1 MAGTQL
7 NSVFPFSPRQAV
19 SESRIFEQEYHFLRY
34 KNAGTKKLF
43 LLHDSGIDDPQRI
56 MVFRLEKALDWLGQ
70 IVKWAIR
77 GSVKKWTALSKPTSL
92 MPL

>member
-1 MAGTQL
+1 MRTTYL
-7 NSVFPFSPRQAV
+7 
-19 SESRIFEQEYHFLRY
+19 YY

-56 MVFRLEKALDWLGQ
+56 MVFGLEKALDRLGQ

-77 GSVKKWTALSKPTSL
+77 GSVKSGLL
-92 MPL
+92 CLNLQV

>member
-1 MAGTQL
+1 MRTTYL
-7 NSVFPFSPRQAV
+7 
-19 SESRIFEQEYHFLRY
+19 YY

-56 MVFRLEKALDWLGQ
+56 MVFGLEKALDGLVQ

-77 GSVKKWTALSKPTSL
+77 GSVKKLTALFKPTSL